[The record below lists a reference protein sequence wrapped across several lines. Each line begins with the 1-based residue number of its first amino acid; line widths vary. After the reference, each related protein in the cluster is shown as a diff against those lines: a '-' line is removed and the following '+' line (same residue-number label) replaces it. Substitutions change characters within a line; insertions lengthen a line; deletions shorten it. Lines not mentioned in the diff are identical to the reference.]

1 MTDPIFRPS
10 AAADVE
16 DAFLW
21 YESQRLGLGHEFLE
35 ELDLVVHAIAES
47 PLRFPIVHRDTRRA
61 LLHRFPYAVF
71 YRILGERIVAVACL
85 HGARDPRHSQARR

>member
-1 MTDPIFRPS
+1 MTQLVFRPS

-21 YESQRLGLGHEFLE
+21 YESQRLGLGEEFLE
-35 ELDLVVHAIAES
+35 ELELVVQAISES
-47 PLRFPIVHRDTRRA
+47 PRRFPVVHRDTRRA

-71 YRILGERIVAVACL
+71 YRILADRIVAVACF
-85 HGARDPRHSQARR
+85 HGARDPRHSRGRR